1 MVCRTFLFNRPLL
14 FNLLIHGLLIRSA
27 HRAIPSIFGS
37 YALPLF
43 LGDTSQVFGLE
54 FLHPLS
60 DFATMCT
67 LCTFWNRAETVY
79 LLPDKWKIDLS
90 DNGLTALVRVT
101 AHQKSSLGGYDYDE
115 TAFLPL
121 QYGHQPG
128 GSPVRGWHHSCH
140 RLHRR
145 GGRVRQHPGTASRTG
160 LATYITSPWNI
171 PSLCWVEKSNIIF
184 HLVAITVD

>member
-27 HRAIPSIFGS
+27 HRAIPSIFGGYVLTS
-37 YALPLF
+37 F
-43 LGDTSQVFGLE
+43 LGDVSHVLSFE
-54 FLHPLS
+54 FLHPLHVLKP
-60 DFATMCT
+60 CK
-67 LCTFWNRAETVY
+67 NRADTVH
-79 LLPDKWKIDLS
+79 LLPDKLKTTSS
-90 DNGLTALVRVT
+90 DNDLTALVRVT

-128 GSPVRGWHHSCH
+128 GSPVRGWLHRCH

-145 GGRVRQHPGTASRTG
+145 EGRLR
-160 LATYITSPWNI
+160 
-171 PSLCWVEKSNIIF
+171 
-184 HLVAITVD
+184 